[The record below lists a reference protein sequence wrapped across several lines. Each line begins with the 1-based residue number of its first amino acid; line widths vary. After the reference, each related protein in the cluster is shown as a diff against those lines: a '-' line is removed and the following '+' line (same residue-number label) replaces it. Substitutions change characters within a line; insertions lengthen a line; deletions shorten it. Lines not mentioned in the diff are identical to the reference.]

1 MRNNGGVVTAVERH
15 PKKAKMYLVYIE
27 DELAFTIHEDV
38 LIMHR
43 LFKGQEIDSSLAEQI
58 TVDAERQRAWAEAV
72 AYIGRRPRALREIKV
87 YLKRKGHQE
96 SLIEEALKRLED
108 NGYVDDAQFAAQM
121 AEHRIISQRKGRRW
135 VQQELQ
141 QKGVNREVI
150 QEALAQVG
158 PEEEQAAAS
167 QLAQKKWASMQ
178 GEPADKRRKLMA
190 FMMRRG
196 YSGSLVSTIIR
207 DLLSREE
214 VQAMEEE
221 WQAETDWE
229 E

>member
-1 MRNNGGVVTAVERH
+1 MRKNGVVTAVERH
-15 PKKAKMYLVYIE
+15 SKKANMYLVYIE

-43 LFKGQEIDSSLAEQI
+43 LFKGQVIDASLAEQI
-58 TVDAERQRAWAEAV
+58 TADAERQSAWSAAV
-72 AYIGRRPRALREIKV
+72 AYIGRRPRALREVKL

-108 NGYVDDAQFAAQM
+108 NGYVDDAQFAVQM
-121 AEHRIISQRKGRRW
+121 AEYRIIEQRKGRRW

-141 QKGVNREVI
+141 QKGVKREVI
-150 QEALAQVG
+150 QEALAQVD

-167 QLAQKKWASMQ
+167 QLAQKRWASMQ

-196 YSGSLVSTIIR
+196 YSGSLVTSIIR
-207 DLLSREE
+207 DLMSREMASTIDE
-214 VQAMEEE
+214 DWQVETE
-221 WQAETDWE
+221 WD
-229 E
+229 